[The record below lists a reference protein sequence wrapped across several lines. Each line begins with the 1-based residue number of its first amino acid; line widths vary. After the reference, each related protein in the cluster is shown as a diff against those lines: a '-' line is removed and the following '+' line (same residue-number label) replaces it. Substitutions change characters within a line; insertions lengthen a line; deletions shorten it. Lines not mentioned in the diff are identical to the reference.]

1 MEALTFKLEDFEGP
15 LDLLLHLISKNK
27 MDLYNIPILAL
38 IDQYTTLINT
48 IEADKLDAASEF
60 IEMAARLVQMK
71 STLLLP
77 RSEEA
82 ERLQQELTGQ
92 LIEYEACKRMA
103 KKLNR
108 LAADTYIAVRRPME
122 PEPDTAYR
130 LHHEPSLLADA
141 WNGLM
146 GRSLRRR
153 APSQERFEPL
163 VAAPFV
169 SVGSRVVH
177 LLRGL
182 LRGRVRSLRQLFSRR
197 DSRSQTVATFLAVL
211 ELVRAGR
218 MTIGADESL
227 DLVQGRVRGLE
238 KGENGAWT

>member
-163 VAAPFV
+163 VTAPFV